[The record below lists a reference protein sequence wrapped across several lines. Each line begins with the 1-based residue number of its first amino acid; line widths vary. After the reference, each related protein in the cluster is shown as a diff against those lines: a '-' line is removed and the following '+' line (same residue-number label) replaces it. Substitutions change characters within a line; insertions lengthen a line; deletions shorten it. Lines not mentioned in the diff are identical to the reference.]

1 MENRKIS
8 VGQGLVKKLIR
19 ENTMLKPL
27 MRQRGMSVLGMM
39 VTIFIIIFAVLLVI
53 KALPPYMQ
61 AYAVREAL
69 NDIAKEPNAAQM
81 GKGKIKDKLERRL
94 QVDGINA
101 AITDNLVIDKQD
113 GKVLIVLKY
122 EKRVAV
128 IGNIDFVFK
137 FDEQVKVE

>member
-1 MENRKIS
+1 
-8 VGQGLVKKLIR
+8 
-19 ENTMLKPL
+19 MLKPL

>member
-1 MENRKIS
+1 MAKQKTF

-19 ENTMLKPL
+19 ENTMLKPAN
-27 MRQRGMSVLGMM
+27 QRGLSVLGMM

>member
-1 MENRKIS
+1 
-8 VGQGLVKKLIR
+8 
-19 ENTMLKPL
+19 MLKPAN
-27 MRQRGMSVLGMM
+27 QRGLSVLGMM

>member
-1 MENRKIS
+1 
-8 VGQGLVKKLIR
+8 
-19 ENTMLKPL
+19 MLKPAN
-27 MRQRGMSVLGMM
+27 QRGMSVLGMM

-69 NDIAKEPNAAQM
+69 NDIAKEPNATQM